1 MAKSTRKEIHPFVF
15 LTHHQTPKFKTA
27 TLRLAFLTQL
37 DREHAAKNALL
48 PRVLLRGT
56 ERYPDMAAL
65 AMALDDLYGATLV
78 PKVAKKGE
86 IQCVGLTASFVDDA
100 CLPEEAEILAQMAAL
115 LGEVLL
121 RPVREGGQLNAEY
134 VDGEREQLL
143 DEIRGRINN
152 KRTYA
157 LTRLTE
163 LMCDGEAFSVFRLGT
178 EEEAEGIDAEGLTA
192 HYEALLGAA
201 PVEIFYS
208 GTASIEQVERVLKK
222 ALTDLPRTEPDFDM
236 GTDVRMNS
244 LAEEP
249 RYFEEEMD
257 VTQGKLSLGF
267 RLGACMEVPDY
278 AAIQLFH
285 YIYGGSVNSKLF
297 LHVRER
303 LSLCYYASSVLE
315 KAKGLLLV
323 ASGIEFSKFDEAK
336 GEILAQLNAMCEGDI
351 SDEELTWGKKA
362 LMTDLRILKDEPSQ
376 LEDFYLQ
383 QTILGE
389 DDGIDEL
396 IAKVEQVDKARL
408 VEIANG
414 LQLDAIYFL
423 TGEENA

>member
-1 MAKSTRKEIHPFVF
+1 MTKPTRKEILPFVF
-15 LTHHQTPKFKTA
+15 LTHHQTKKFKTA
-27 TLRLAFLTQL
+27 TLRLVLLTQL
-37 DREHAAKNALL
+37 NREHAAKNALL

-56 ERYPDMAAL
+56 KRYPDMAAL
-65 AMALDDLYGATLV
+65 AMALEELYGATLT
-78 PKVAKKGE
+78 PKVVKKGE

-100 CLPEEAEILAQMAAL
+100 CLPKEDAILEQMTDL

-121 RPVREGGQLNAEY
+121 SPVREAGHLKTEY
-134 VDGEREQLL
+134 VTGERDQLL
-143 DEIRGRINN
+143 DEIRGQINN

-157 LTRLTE
+157 LTRLSE
-163 LMCDGEAFSVFRLGT
+163 LMCDGEAFSVSRLGT
-178 EEEAEGIDAEGLTA
+178 EDEAQGMDAASLTA
-192 HYEALLGAA
+192 HYETLLGAA
-201 PVEIFYS
+201 PVELFYS
-208 GTASIEQVERVLKK
+208 GTASIEQVEQALTK
-222 ALTDLPRTEPDFDM
+222 ALQALPRTEPDFDL

-244 LAEEP
+244 LGEEP

-267 RLGACMEVPDY
+267 RLGVCMEAPDY
-278 AAIQLFH
+278 AAIQLLH

-315 KAKGLLLV
+315 KTKGLLFV

-336 GEILAQLNAMCEGDI
+336 TEILAQLDAIRGGDI
-351 SDEELTWGKKA
+351 SDEELSWGKKA
-362 LMTDLRILKDEPSQ
+362 LTTDLRILKDEPSQ

-389 DDGIDEL
+389 EDGIDEL
-396 IAKVEQVDKARL
+396 IANVEQVDKAQL
-408 VEIANG
+408 IQIANG

-423 TGEENA
+423 TGEETV